1 MTGAADADA
10 ARERASQ
17 ARLAERGYED
27 VAGLL
32 RALHGDEHQGVRAEA
47 AFLLGRLGDDAR
59 AALGGDARAGL
70 AGGDDDARAGLA
82 GGDDARAGLAAAA
95 RDDGAARVR
104 VEAALALGRLGD
116 PAAALPILR
125 AEVEGAFFA
134 DAPIRAARALALL
147 GDASGWPRIEAAL
160 ASDQPAERM
169 EAVAS
174 LSAFVPLAGA
184 TIDPVAALHRA
195 SGDPEPVIANDA
207 RAALE
212 HL

>member
-59 AALGGDARAGL
+59 AALGG
-70 AGGDDDARAGLA
+70 DARAGLA